1 MIEIYLAIFGLIL
14 SFFFAGSEAAFTKF
28 NRLRLEVWKKRQ
40 VKLSK
45 NASIFVKAPEKFF
58 STILVG
64 NNFANILYTTFAT
77 VVFIGYLNKSISWII
92 IMAVVLFIGEILPKT
107 LFRSVA
113 DRIILQTL
121 LIVRIFYI
129 LLKPIIEGINYLVE
143 SILKVFN
150 LTSQNFST
158 YFSREEMELLLS
170 TGYKTKTKDSQEQ
183 KYILKILGFS
193 ESKVREAMIPR
204 TDIIACSKETNWDEL
219 EDLMYEN
226 KKMRIPV
233 YDKDLDNIMGVAF
246 MYDVINNKEK
256 DINTILKQVPF
267 IPDNKN
273 CLELLREF
281 QEKNISTAIV
291 LDEYGGTA
299 GMVTTDD
306 LIEEVFGDFTQI
318 GELTPQIKAL
328 NKFTWVIDA
337 KVELDELSELIGL
350 DFESNESETLAGYI
364 LENQGKIPKAE
375 EIIEFDGFRIEIL
388 EATEKRIDKVKLI
401 LEKSI
406 IN

>member
-1 MIEIYLAIFGLIL
+1 MEIYLAIFGLIL

-28 NRLRLEVWKKRQ
+28 NRLRLEVWKKRK

-45 NASIFVKAPEKFF
+45 NAFMFVKAPEKFF

-77 VVFIGYLNKSISWII
+77 VLFIGYLNKSISWVLIMII
-92 IMAVVLFIGEILPKT
+92 VLVIGEILPKT

-143 SILKVFN
+143 GMLRMFK
-150 LTSQNFST
+150 LEPHNFST

-183 KYILKILGFS
+183 KYIMKILGFS
-193 ESKVREAMIPR
+193 ESKVREVMTPR
-204 TDIIACSKETNWDEL
+204 TDIIACSRDTTWDQL
-219 EDLMYEN
+219 EDLMTEH

-233 YDKDLDNIMGVAF
+233 YDKDLDNIIGVAF
-246 MYDVINNKEK
+246 MYDIIGNKQKEINS
-256 DINTILKQVPF
+256 ILRQVPF
-267 IPDNKN
+267 VPDNKN

-281 QEKNISTAIV
+281 QEQNNSTAIV

-299 GMVTTDD
+299 GLVTTDD
-306 LIEEVFGDFTQI
+306 LIEEVFGEFQQA
-318 GELTPQIKAL
+318 GEITPQIKAL
-328 NKFTWVIDA
+328 NDFTWIIDA
-337 KVELDELSELIGL
+337 KVELDELSELIGI
-350 DFESNESETLAGYI
+350 DFEPTESETLAGYI
-364 LENQGKIPKAE
+364 LEKMGKIPKVD
-375 EIIEFDGFRIEIL
+375 EILVFEKFRIQIL
-388 EATEKRIDKVKLI
+388 EATEKRIDKIKLI
-401 LEKSI
+401 LEKSASK
-406 IN
+406 

>member
-1 MIEIYLAIFGLIL
+1 MEIYLAIFGLIL

-45 NASIFVKAPEKFF
+45 NAFMFVKAPEKFF

-77 VVFIGYLNKSISWII
+77 VLFIGYLNKSISWVLIMII
-92 IMAVVLFIGEILPKT
+92 VLVIGEILPKT
-107 LFRSVA
+107 LFRSGA

-143 SILKVFN
+143 GMLRMFK
-150 LTSQNFST
+150 LEPHNFST

-183 KYILKILGFS
+183 KYIMKILGFS
-193 ESKVREAMIPR
+193 ESKVREVMTPR
-204 TDIIACSKETNWDEL
+204 TDIIACSRDTTWDQL
-219 EDLMYEN
+219 EDLMTEH

-233 YDKDLDNIMGVAF
+233 YDKDLDNIIGVAF
-246 MYDVINNKEK
+246 MYDIIGNKQK
-256 DINTILKQVPF
+256 DINSILRQVPF
-267 IPDNKN
+267 VPDNKN

-281 QEKNISTAIV
+281 QEQNTSTAIV

-299 GMVTTDD
+299 GLVTTDD
-306 LIEEVFGDFTQI
+306 LIEEVFGEFQQA
-318 GELTPQIKAL
+318 GEITPQIKAL
-328 NKFTWVIDA
+328 NDFTWIIDA
-337 KVELDELSELIGL
+337 KVELDELSELIGI
-350 DFESNESETLAGYI
+350 DFEPTESETLAGYI
-364 LENQGKIPKAE
+364 LEKMGKIPKVD
-375 EIIEFDGFRIEIL
+375 EILVFEKFRIQIL
-388 EATEKRIDKVKLI
+388 EATEKRIDKIKLI
-401 LEKSI
+401 LEKSASK
-406 IN
+406 

>member
-1 MIEIYLAIFGLIL
+1 MEIYLAIFGLIL

-45 NASIFVKAPEKFF
+45 NAFMFVKAPEKFF

-77 VVFIGYLNKSISWII
+77 VLFIGYLNKSISWVLIMII
-92 IMAVVLFIGEILPKT
+92 VLVIGEILPKT

-143 SILKVFN
+143 GMLRMFK
-150 LTSQNFST
+150 LEPHNFST

-183 KYILKILGFS
+183 KYIMKILGFS
-193 ESKVREAMIPR
+193 ESKVREVMTPR
-204 TDIIACSKETNWDEL
+204 TDIIACSRDTTWDQL
-219 EDLMYEN
+219 EDLMTEH

-233 YDKDLDNIMGVAF
+233 YDKDLDNIIGIAF
-246 MYDVINNKEK
+246 MYDIIGNKQKEINS
-256 DINTILKQVPF
+256 ILRQVPF
-267 IPDNKN
+267 VPDNKN

-281 QEKNISTAIV
+281 QEQNNSTAIV

-299 GMVTTDD
+299 GLVTTDD
-306 LIEEVFGDFTQI
+306 LIEEVFGEFQQA
-318 GELTPQIKAL
+318 GEITPQIKAL
-328 NKFTWVIDA
+328 NDFTWIIDA
-337 KVELDELSELIGL
+337 KVELDELSELIGI
-350 DFESNESETLAGYI
+350 DFEPTESETLAGYI
-364 LENQGKIPKAE
+364 LEKMGKIPKVD
-375 EIIEFDGFRIEIL
+375 EILVFEKFRIQIL
-388 EATEKRIDKVKLI
+388 EATEKRIDKIKLI
-401 LEKSI
+401 LEKSASK
-406 IN
+406 

>member
-1 MIEIYLAIFGLIL
+1 MMEIYLAIFGLIL

-28 NRLRLEVWKKRQ
+28 NRLRLEVWKKRK
-40 VKLSK
+40 VRLSK
-45 NASIFVKAPEKFF
+45 NASMFVKAPEKFF
-58 STILVG
+58 STILIG

-77 VVFIGYLNKSISWII
+77 VIIIGYLNKSISWLI
-92 IMAVVLFIGEILPKT
+92 IMIVVLFIGEILPKT

-143 SILKVFN
+143 SILKIFK
-150 LTSQNFST
+150 LEPHNFST

-170 TGYKTKTKDSQEQ
+170 TGYKTKTEDSQEQ
-183 KYILKILGFS
+183 KYIMKILGLS

-204 TDIIACSKETNWDEL
+204 TDIIACSKDTPWEQL
-219 EDLMYEN
+219 EDLMSEH

-233 YDKDLDNIMGVAF
+233 YNNDLDNIIGVAF
-246 MYDVINNKEK
+246 LYDIIGNEDKNINS
-256 DINTILKQVPF
+256 ILRQVPF
-267 IPDNKN
+267 VPDNKN

-281 QEKNISTAIV
+281 KDKNISTAIV

-306 LIEEVFGDFTQI
+306 LFEEVFGGFQQT

-328 NKFTWVIDA
+328 NNFTWIIDA
-337 KVELDELSELIGL
+337 KVELDELSELIGI
-350 DFESNESETLAGYI
+350 DFEPTENETLAGYI
-364 LENQGKIPKAE
+364 LEKMGKIPKTD
-375 EIIEFDGFRIEIL
+375 EISEFDKFRIQIL
-388 EATEKRIDKVKLI
+388 EATEKRIEKIKLI
-401 LEKSI
+401 LLKSTVK
-406 IN
+406 

>member
-1 MIEIYLAIFGLIL
+1 MEIYLAIFGLIL

-28 NRLRLEVWKKRQ
+28 NRLRLEVWKKRK

-45 NASIFVKAPEKFF
+45 NAFMFVKAPEKFF

-77 VVFIGYLNKSISWII
+77 VLFIGYLNKSISWVLIMII
-92 IMAVVLFIGEILPKT
+92 VLVIGEILPKT

-143 SILKVFN
+143 GMLRMFK
-150 LTSQNFST
+150 LEPHNFST

-183 KYILKILGFS
+183 KYIMKILGFS
-193 ESKVREAMIPR
+193 ESKVREVMTPR
-204 TDIIACSKETNWDEL
+204 TDIIACSRDTTWDQL
-219 EDLMYEN
+219 EDLMTEH

-233 YDKDLDNIMGVAF
+233 YDKDLDNIIGIAF
-246 MYDVINNKEK
+246 MYDIIGNKQKEINS
-256 DINTILKQVPF
+256 ILRQVPF
-267 IPDNKN
+267 VPDNKN

-281 QEKNISTAIV
+281 QEQNNSTAIV

-299 GMVTTDD
+299 GLVTTDD
-306 LIEEVFGDFTQI
+306 LIEEVFGEFQQA
-318 GELTPQIKAL
+318 GEITPQIKAL
-328 NKFTWVIDA
+328 NDFTWIIDA
-337 KVELDELSELIGL
+337 KVELDELSELIGI
-350 DFESNESETLAGYI
+350 DFEPTESETLAGYI
-364 LENQGKIPKAE
+364 LEKMGKIPKVD
-375 EIIEFDGFRIEIL
+375 EILVFEKFRIQIL

-401 LEKSI
+401 LEKSASK
-406 IN
+406 

>member
-1 MIEIYLAIFGLIL
+1 MEIYLAIFGLIL

-28 NRLRLEVWKKRQ
+28 NRLRLEVWKKRK

-45 NASIFVKAPEKFF
+45 NAFMFVKAPEKFF

-77 VVFIGYLNKSISWII
+77 VLFIGYLNKSISWVLIMII
-92 IMAVVLFIGEILPKT
+92 VLVIGEILPKT

-143 SILKVFN
+143 GMLRMFK
-150 LTSQNFST
+150 LEPHNFST

-183 KYILKILGFS
+183 KYIMKILGFS
-193 ESKVREAMIPR
+193 ESKVREVMTPR
-204 TDIIACSKETNWDEL
+204 TDIIACSRDTTWDQL
-219 EDLMYEN
+219 EDLMTEH

-233 YDKDLDNIMGVAF
+233 YDKDLDNIIGIAF
-246 MYDVINNKEK
+246 MYDIIGNKQKEINS
-256 DINTILKQVPF
+256 ILRQVPF
-267 IPDNKN
+267 VPDNKN

-281 QEKNISTAIV
+281 QEQNNSTAIV

-299 GMVTTDD
+299 GLVTTDD
-306 LIEEVFGDFTQI
+306 LIEEVFGEFQQA
-318 GELTPQIKAL
+318 GEITPQIKAL
-328 NKFTWVIDA
+328 NDFTWIIDA
-337 KVELDELSELIGL
+337 KVELDELSELIGI
-350 DFESNESETLAGYI
+350 DFEPTESETLAGYI
-364 LENQGKIPKAE
+364 LEKMGKIPKVD
-375 EIIEFDGFRIEIL
+375 EILVFEKFRIQIL
-388 EATEKRIDKVKLI
+388 EATEKRIDKIKLI
-401 LEKSI
+401 LEKSASK
-406 IN
+406 

>member
-40 VKLSK
+40 VRLSK
-45 NASIFVKAPEKFF
+45 NASMFVKAPEKFF

-77 VVFIGYLNKSISWII
+77 VIFIGYLNESISWII
-92 IMAVVLFIGEILPKT
+92 ILIIVLLIGEILPKT

-121 LIVRIFYI
+121 LIVRIFYV

-143 SILKVFN
+143 SILKIFK
-150 LTSQNFST
+150 LEPHNFST
-158 YFSREEMELLLS
+158 YFSREEMEWLLS
-170 TGYKTKTKDSQEQ
+170 TGYKTKTENSQEQ
-183 KYILKILGFS
+183 KYIIKILGFS

-204 TDIIACSKETNWDEL
+204 TDIIACSKGTTWDQL

-226 KKMRIPV
+226 KKMRIAV
-233 YDKDLDNIMGVAF
+233 YDRDLDNIIGVVF
-246 MYDVINNKEK
+246 MYDIIGNEEK
-256 DINTILKQVPF
+256 NINTILKQVPF
-267 IPDNKN
+267 VPDNKN

-281 QEKNISTAIV
+281 QENNISTAIV

-306 LIEEVFGDFTQI
+306 LFEEVFGEFQQI
-318 GELTPQIKAL
+318 GEITPQIKAL
-328 NKFTWVIDA
+328 NKFTWIIEA
-337 KVELDELSELIGL
+337 KVELDELSELIGVK
-350 DFESNESETLAGYI
+350 FEPTESETLAGYI
-364 LENQGKIPKAE
+364 LENQGKIPKTDE
-375 EIIEFDGFRIEIL
+375 LLEFDKFRIQIL
-388 EATEKRIDKVKLI
+388 EATEKRIEKVKLI
-401 LEKSI
+401 LGKSAI
-406 IN
+406 K